1 MAQITIDIPD
11 NVVTDLLDAFA
22 DKYGW
27 NPEMGITKANF
38 GRKKVADYVKAIYI
52 EYKDKQSH
60 SIRLDQAEASRQ
72 AQLAILEQTVI
83 Q

>member
-11 NVVTDLLDAFA
+11 NVVSDVLDAFA

-27 NPEMGITKANF
+27 TSEMGISKANF
-38 GRKKVADYVKAIYI
+38 GRKKVADYIKATYI

-60 SIRLDQAEASRQ
+60 TVRLSQAEAER
-72 AQLAILEQTVI
+72 LAEIALLEQTVI
-83 Q
+83 S

>member
-1 MAQITIDIPD
+1 MAQIAITIPD
-11 NVVTDLLDAFA
+11 NVVNEVLDSFA

-27 NPEMGITKANF
+27 KAEMGITKANF
-38 GRKKVADYVKAIYI
+38 ARKKVADYIKATYI

-60 SIRLDQAEASRQ
+60 TVRLQQAEAARQ
-72 AQLAILEQTVI
+72 VEIQTLEQIVI

>member
-1 MAQITIDIPD
+1 MAQITITIPD
-11 NVVTDLLDAFA
+11 NVLSDVLNAFA

-27 NPEMGITKANF
+27 TSEMGITKANF
-38 GRKKVADYVKAIYI
+38 ARKKVADYIKATYV

-60 SIRLDQAEASRQ
+60 TVRLEQAEAQRQ
-72 AQLAILEQTVI
+72 VELNSLNQIII